1 MSPDQTATAIYL
13 SRFRDRIAT
22 IRQNVTVTSL
32 KGRFTN
38 SIPNTLRRRDSLGRR
53 GEHARTALSASLG
66 LYYTG
71 VDKSEEDLRD
81 MSPVGWG
88 DGEGDDGDG
97 DGDGGDGDGEDGR
110 SDSMEPLRHRD
121 RDSSS
126 REDITNASWDAQ
138 WELDMDREE
147 ERLMRS
153 EHRIAEEREE
163 SVSGGEKVGVG
174 GVRGRE
180 REMYKPYHSLN
191 SGAARRKGLDE
202 VKRMY
207 EGGGRYATSMLRDL
221 GAGEWNGEVADEEG
235 QEEEAQN
242 EGVPDEEAQNEEA
255 QDEEPQ
261 NEEPPDEEPSQ
272 SATQDEENEDEEPP
286 YPASQGNESSI
297 SLPSNPYPEDDFL
310 LPLTRQPAR
319 TTPPPFPSPPNL
331 IIHPNSSPGLSI
343 PSNPYPED
351 APSSPTSFSQPP
363 PPPPP
368 PPRPTQSP
376 SPYYRA
382 VTPPTPH
389 SRRFPI
395 YPCDRTISPISPF
408 NASRHLISA
417 EGTASSLSYRIEHRQ
432 EGNDGYSNDG
442 DGVEGG
448 YTYAPNHPY
457 HGMDEEGMREYWHA
471 LEGYHTESER
481 NLKRRGE
488 GRGRRRTVS
497 SPVQYDPERVFGS
510 VGESYE
516 GGGGE
521 GGEWEDEVRRRYL
534 DALSG
539 EERRMA
545 EEEDEEEFAMR
556 TAAGE
561 TNAGNKNMMNRLL
574 RTFACR
580 PGTVTPIQTTIP
592 TPTNTNTPTTPAI
605 PTTPKKYTLAYL
617 SHKIGRTQKRE
628 EEAKLRER
636 LMALRLA
643 EPSAPR
649 THHIEYINNP
659 TEIPVLIPKPK
670 AKRRKDS
677 TQPNP
682 PSLVPNLQS
691 RTQSVI
697 GPPVGLS
704 QMIQRAPGSVRVVTP
719 LPVPASSETGSSDG
733 ERGEEVE
740 EEVQRGPRQEHS
752 GSSLSD
758 RLRQTQL
765 EDLPLQ
771 QDAAR
776 EIRDLMMALER
787 DQHHLITKPTP
798 PSHSGTASY
807 DIDTQRPPIQRADE
821 LPGGFSTPSPQASVS
836 PHETLERHF
845 RTQRQVNERFIRPI
859 RAITS
864 QSSSRTLPRSYRVP
878 EGHSG
883 GRGVLRIRNL
893 VVQGEGEG
901 EGEEVE
907 GEVGIDDRN
916 GGGSASRIVE
926 NERTGTEELE
936 TDAEEEKKETLLR
949 DIPDGNGGDD
959 IP

>member
-1 MSPDQTATAIYL
+1 MSPEQTAAYL
-13 SRFRDRIAT
+13 ARFRDRIAT
-22 IRQNVTVTSL
+22 IRQNVTVVCL
-32 KGRFTN
+32 KGKITN
-38 SIPNTLRRRDSLGRR
+38 SIRRRDSLGRR
-53 GEHARTALSASLG
+53 GDNARTALSASLG

-81 MSPVGWG
+81 VG
-88 DGEGDDGDG
+88 
-97 DGDGGDGDGEDGR
+97 
-110 SDSMEPLRHRD
+110 
-121 RDSSS
+121 
-126 REDITNASWDAQ
+126 
-138 WELDMDREE
+138 
-147 ERLMRS
+147 
-153 EHRIAEEREE
+153 
-163 SVSGGEKVGVG
+163 KKK
-174 GVRGRE
+174 GRE
-180 REMYKPYHSLN
+180 LQSMLQNLSPEEWNREM
-191 SGAARRKGLDE
+191 
-202 VKRMY
+202 
-207 EGGGRYATSMLRDL
+207 
-221 GAGEWNGEVADEEG
+221 AD
-235 QEEEAQN
+235 EEAQN
-242 EGVPDEEAQNEEA
+242 EDVPNEEA
-255 QDEEPQ
+255 QDEEAQ
-261 NEEPPDEEPSQ
+261 DEEAQDEEAPDEEAPHT
-272 SATQDEENEDEEPP
+272 ATQNAENEDEEPP
-286 YPASQGNESSI
+286 YPASQENEDSI

-319 TTPPPFPSPPNL
+319 TTPPPPFPSPPNL
-331 IIHPNSSPGLSI
+331 IIHPNSSPGLSIPSPGLSI

-363 PPPPP
+363 RTPIPPP

-389 SRRFPI
+389 SRFPI
-395 YPCDRTISPISPF
+395 YPVDRTISPISPF

-417 EGTASSLSYRIEHRQ
+417 EGTASSLSYRIEQRR
-432 EGNDGYSNDG
+432 EGNDGYNNDG

-457 HGMDEEGMREYWHA
+457 HGMDEEGMKEYWHG

-481 NLKRRGE
+481 NLRRRGE

-497 SPVQYDPERVFGS
+497 SPVQYDAERVFGS

-516 GGGGE
+516 GGGVDGD
-521 GGEWEDEVRRRYL
+521 GTREDEVRRRYL
-534 DALSG
+534 DALTG

-545 EEEDEEEFAMR
+545 EQEEDEEFAMR
-556 TAAGE
+556 TSSGE
-561 TNAGNKNMMNRLL
+561 TNVGRKNMMNRLL
-574 RTFACR
+574 STFACR
-580 PGTVTPIQTTIP
+580 PGTVTPLHTTIP
-592 TPTNTNTPTTPAI
+592 NPNATNATTTTTPAI

-617 SHKIGRTQKRE
+617 SHKIHRTQKHE

-649 THHIEYINNP
+649 THHIEDINSNNINNP

-682 PSLVPNLQS
+682 PSLVPNLES

-719 LPVPASSETGSSDG
+719 TPLPVSVAVSDG
-733 ERGEEVE
+733 EVEGVE
-740 EEVQRGPRQEHS
+740 ESGQRGPRQEHS

-771 QDAAR
+771 QDAAK

-787 DQHHLITKPTP
+787 DQGEVASTP
-798 PSHSGTASY
+798 AKHGYTAPHNAN
-807 DIDTQRPPIQRADE
+807 TNTPAIQRADE
-821 LPGGFSTPSPQASVS
+821 LPAGFSTSSPQASVS
-836 PHETLERHF
+836 PHENLERHF
-845 RTQRQVNERFIRPI
+845 RTQRQVNERGTQRIRT
-859 RAITS
+859 ITS

-878 EGHSG
+878 EGHDG
-883 GRGVLRIRNL
+883 GRGVLRVTNA
-893 VVQGEGEG
+893 VVQGEELEG
-901 EGEEVE
+901 SN
-907 GEVGIDDRN
+907 EVGVGVDGGEAEEEGVNDAEN
-916 GGGSASRIVE
+916 GGGASSPVE
-926 NERTGTEELE
+926 SQQAGTQELE
-936 TDAEEEKKETLLR
+936 TGAEEKGENLLQNNNNNGDEDCGK
-949 DIPDGNGGDD
+949 DIPEAG
-959 IP
+959 